1 MVISLKE
8 IRREPLGL
16 NKLRAMLPEDSKA
29 ILYSSLAKDKRS
41 RQAIFK
47 GLRSLVVLYETKI
60 DGKREGHWV
69 VLIPRAHSI
78 EYFSSLGR
86 SPSDEMNAL
95 HVDKTA
101 FSRLLGKNFTYNRAK
116 LQLQKYDIDDCGYW
130 VLARAILVE
139 FNLRDFQK
147 LFRGRIIN
155 SSDEMLGLMT
165 LLLANR
171 ISE

>member
-1 MVISLKE
+1 MVVSLQE
-8 IRREPLGL
+8 IKREPLGL
-16 NKLRAMLPEDSKA
+16 NKLREMLPKDSKA
-29 ILYSSLAKDKRS
+29 VLYSSLAKDTRS

-47 GLRSLVVLYETKI
+47 GIRSLVVLYETKI
-60 DGKREGHWV
+60 DGKRVGHWV

-78 EYFSSLGR
+78 EYLSSLGR
-86 SPSDEMNAL
+86 SPSDEMNVM
-95 HVDKTA
+95 HQDKTV
-101 FSRLLGKNFTYNRAK
+101 FSRILGKNFTYNRAK
-116 LQLQKYDIDDCGYW
+116 LQEQKYNVDDCGYW

-139 FNLRDFQK
+139 FNQRDFQK
-147 LFRGRIIN
+147 LFRGRVIN

>member
-1 MVISLKE
+1 MVVSLQE
-8 IRREPLGL
+8 IRRSPLGL
-16 NKLRAMLPEDSKA
+16 NKLREMLPEDSTA
-29 ILYSSLAKDKRS
+29 VLYSSLAKDTRS

-47 GLRSLVVLYETKI
+47 GIRSLVVLYETKI
-60 DGKREGHWV
+60 DGSRVGHWV

-95 HVDKTA
+95 HQDKTA
-101 FSRLLGKNFTYNRAK
+101 FSRILGTNFTYNRSK
-116 LQLQKYDIDDCGYW
+116 LQLQKYNVDDCGYW
-130 VLARAILVE
+130 ALARAILVE
-139 FNLRDFQK
+139 FKLRDFQK
-147 LFRGRIIN
+147 LFRGRTIR

-171 ISE
+171 

>member
-1 MVISLKE
+1 MVVSLQE
-8 IRREPLGL
+8 IIRSPLGL
-16 NKLRAMLPEDSKA
+16 NKLREMLPEDSKA
-29 ILYSSLAKDKRS
+29 VLYSSLAKDKRS

-60 DGKREGHWV
+60 DGKLSGHWV

-86 SPSDEMNAL
+86 SPTDEMNAL
-95 HVDKTA
+95 HIDKTA
-101 FSRLLGKNFTYNRAK
+101 FSRILGTNFTYNRAK
-116 LQLQKYDIDDCGYW
+116 LQLQKYDVETCGYW

>member
-1 MVISLKE
+1 MVSLLE
-8 IRREPLGL
+8 IIRQPLGL
-16 NKLRAMLPEDSKA
+16 NKLREMLPSTSKA
-29 ILYSSLAKDKRS
+29 MLYSSLAKDKRS

-47 GLRSLVVLYETKI
+47 GLRSIVVLYETKI
-60 DGKREGHWV
+60 NGSRQGHWV

-95 HVDKTA
+95 HQDKTA
-101 FSRLLGKNFTYNRAK
+101 FDRILGKNFTYNRAK
-116 LQLQKYDIDDCGYW
+116 LQLQSYNVDDCGYW

-139 FNLRDFQK
+139 FKLRDFQK
-147 LFRGRIIN
+147 LFRGRTIR
-155 SSDEMLGLMT
+155 SSDEMMGLMT

-171 ISE
+171 